1 MKTMNTIEIKTLVA
15 QNLTK
20 TFSQGKEPLHVLK
33 HVNIT
38 FEKGKNYAI
47 TGASGSGKS
56 TLLHLLGS
64 LDEPTSGNVLFC
76 GQDLFKISPQKREL
90 ILNQQ
95 IGFVFQ
101 FHYLIHE
108 LTILENIILPGKIAN
123 KKNSGLVG
131 RGNELLKLVGLS
143 DKANNYPSELS
154 GGEQQRVSI
163 LRAIFNKPDFLLADE
178 PTGNLDE
185 ANAKNITDLLLEF
198 QKEWGMGII
207 LCSHDKAVYQKM
219 EFVFELHEGQIKK

>member
-1 MKTMNTIEIKTLVA
+1 METMSTIETNRLVA

-20 TFSQGKEPLHVLK
+20 TFSQGEQKLHVLES
-33 HVNIT
+33 VNIT
-38 FEKGKNYAI
+38 FEKGESYAI

-64 LDEPTSGNVLFC
+64 LDKPTSGNVIFC
-76 GQDLFKISPQKREL
+76 GQDLFKISLQKREL
-90 ILNQQ
+90 ILNHK

-108 LTILENIILPGKIAN
+108 LTVLENITLPGKIAN
-123 KKNSGLVG
+123 RKKSNLVT
-131 RGNELLKLVGLS
+131 RGKELLELVGLS

-163 LRAIFNKPDFLLADE
+163 LRAIFNKPNFLLADE

-185 ANAKNITDLLLEF
+185 TNAKNITNLLLRF
-198 QKEWGMGII
+198 QKEWGM
-207 LCSHDKAVYQKM
+207 
-219 EFVFELHEGQIKK
+219 